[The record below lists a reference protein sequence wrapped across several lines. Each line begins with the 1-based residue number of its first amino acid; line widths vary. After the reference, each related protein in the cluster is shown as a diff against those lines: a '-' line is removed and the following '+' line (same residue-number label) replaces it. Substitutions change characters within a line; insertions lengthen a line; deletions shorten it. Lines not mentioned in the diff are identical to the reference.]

1 MAGYIAEFFGYA
13 ASDKSQSALATAA
26 RKNCPF
32 LGSFCVKT
40 LSRDKI
46 IITVR

>member
-26 RKNCPF
+26 RKKLSFSWFF
-32 LGSFCVKT
+32 LCKNA
-40 LSRDKI
+40 LKR
-46 IITVR
+46 